1 MKRIA
6 AALIVVIA
14 LAAVAVYVSIRSTRA
29 AADGPGGPSILLI
42 SLDTLRAD
50 ALNSYGYEEFPTSP
64 NMDAFGAENIL
75 FENAF
80 VVEPR
85 TLTSHMSLLTGLYP
99 QHHHVQDET
108 TLPEGIPTLALLLK
122 ELGYRTQAYVD
133 DGWLDRRWGFD
144 RGFDGYKDE
153 KKQGLKRTV
162 RDAVKWLKANGDR
175 AFFLFLHTYD
185 VHSKGPYPRYHCPAP
200 VRGMFSAGIESE
212 LNTDDKKEFKA
223 AWENVKE
230 SPAPEDLDYIRATYA
245 EGVRHVDEQ
254 IGILLDYLKKAGL
267 YDSIVTIIWA
277 DHGEGLL
284 EHGLWGHGNVYDNT
298 IRVPLL
304 VKLPGH
310 EAGGRRIQSIVS
322 GTDLAPTIL
331 ELAGY
336 PSVVPMD
343 GKSVLPLLA
352 RDETDD
358 RTFTIRTK
366 GARLFSIRTC
376 RHHFFWNGS
385 KDESFFFDLTTDP
398 KEMNNLFPSGL
409 PAEAELRD
417 ELFAWIEAY
426 ERARADA
433 PGGDEPLFDPAIRR
447 RLEALGYLR

>member
-1 MKRIA
+1 
-6 AALIVVIA
+6 
-14 LAAVAVYVSIRSTRA
+14 
-29 AADGPGGPSILLI
+29 
-42 SLDTLRAD
+42 LDTLRAD
-50 ALNSYGYEEFPTSP
+50 MLNSYGYEDFPTSP
-64 NMDAFGAENIL
+64 TMDAFGAENIL

-99 QHHHVQDET
+99 QHHRVQDET

-122 ELGYRTQAYVD
+122 ELDYRTQAYVD

-162 RDAVKWLKANGDR
+162 RDSIKWLKANGHR
-175 AFFLFLHTYD
+175 GFFLFLHTYD
-185 VHSKGPYPRYHCPAP
+185 VHSKGPFPRYHCPP
-200 VRGMFSAGIESE
+200 PIRGMFSAGIESE
-212 LNTDDKKEFKA
+212 LNTDDKNEFKA

-230 SPAPEDLDYIRATYA
+230 NPSPEDRAYIRATYA

-254 IGILLDYLKKAGL
+254 IGILLDYLKESGL
-267 YDSIVTIIWA
+267 YDSAVIIIWA

-284 EHGLWGHGNVYDNT
+284 EHDVWGHGNVYDNT

-304 VKLPGH
+304 VRLPGY
-310 EAGGRRIQSIVS
+310 EAGGQRVQSIVS

-336 PSVVPMD
+336 PSIVPMD

-352 RDETDD
+352 HDDTDD

-366 GARLFSIRTC
+366 GPARLFSIRTR
-376 RHHFFWNGS
+376 RHHFFWNGT
-385 KDESFFFDLTTDP
+385 KDESFFFDLARDP
-398 KEMNNLFPSGL
+398 KEMNNLFPSGR
-409 PAEAELRD
+409 PAEAALQE

-426 ERARADA
+426 ERARAET
-433 PGGDEPLFDPAIRR
+433 PGGDEPLFDPEIRR